1 MAVITAALVILLSAF
16 NGMETM
22 IQSIYSEFDSDI
34 SVTASKGKT
43 FNENQIDWIKFSQIE
58 GINSFSK
65 AVEEI
70 VVVRHEKKWVNASLL
85 GVERNFLG
93 AINLNKTNE
102 QGEFLHSVYG
112 EGKLF
117 DTETNQPLGII
128 GGGLM
133 QKLDLSVSDP
143 NDRESILIYAP
154 KRNLKLRPG
163 KTPFYTERM
172 FLGGAMNYNREIND
186 EKILWPLKNVR
197 ELLRYENEL
206 THILV
211 DVDAS
216 GFKNDEVKEKMSLA
230 LGPNFKVKTNFEKN
244 ELIFQTSK
252 SERMVVIVIMIF
264 IFILASFNLIASL
277 TMLYLEKKDNMATL
291 KSMGLT
297 DKNVFQIFL
306 FEGLLIS
313 GTGMFFGLFF
323 GYTICFIQL
332 YFPLIIIPGPNIP
345 FPVAFSFADF
355 LLIIAALSIL
365 SFSFSYFPV
374 RVLTQINRKV

>member
-163 KTPFYTERM
+163 KTPFYTDRM

-197 ELLRYENEL
+197 DLLRYENEL
-206 THILV
+206 THVLV

-216 GFKNDEVKEKMSLA
+216 RFKNDEVKEKISLA

-332 YFPLIIIPGPNIP
+332 YIPLIIIPGPNIP